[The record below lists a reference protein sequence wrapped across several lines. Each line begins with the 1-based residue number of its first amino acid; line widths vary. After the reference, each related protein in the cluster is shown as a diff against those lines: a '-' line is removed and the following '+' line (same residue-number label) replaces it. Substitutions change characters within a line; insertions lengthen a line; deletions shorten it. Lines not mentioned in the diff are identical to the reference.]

1 MSLSSIAERLGQSL
15 VNAQAF
21 VGFDGYVDRI
31 QQVIK
36 TRSPTGSSG
45 FEHIGQFAD
54 LIQTLAG
61 RSGQIEIVTHA
72 KKIGGNGPILAN
84 ALATLGMK
92 TRCAGPLSDPIF
104 DQMSPECERISL
116 GLPATTH
123 ALEFPDG
130 KVMLSEVAPFDILN
144 WQHLVDQIGISE
156 LKRNYEES
164 RVIAF
169 VDWANLPHANDL
181 WRGYFE
187 NIVRTAPEKTDRY
200 FLFDLCDPTKR
211 TADEIGECL
220 NIVAAYAPYGNLTLG
235 MNENEA
241 RRIYLA
247 LNGHAPSDTLR
258 LSQTPDL
265 ESVGR
270 FILEASQI
278 PSILIHPTESAMLF
292 TAEGVVHQKGRLV
305 PNPKVLTG
313 AGDNLNAGYCWSL
326 LNNFGTED
334 CLLLSM
340 AASGAYIQN
349 GYSPTN
355 DDLIAYIR
363 QWKSEIQIR

>member
-1 MSLSSIAERLGQSL
+1 MSLSTIIERLGQSSR
-15 VNAQAF
+15 VDARAF

-36 TRSPTGSSG
+36 ERTSTDSRG
-45 FEHIGQFAD
+45 FEHIGQFAG

-72 KKIGGNGPILAN
+72 TKIGGNGPILAN
-84 ALATLGMK
+84 ALATLSIK
-92 TRCAGPLSDPIF
+92 TRCVGPLGDPIF
-104 DQMSPECERISL
+104 DTMSPGCERISL
-116 GLPATTH
+116 GVPATTN

-130 KVMLSEVAPFDILN
+130 KVMLSEVTPFDILK
-144 WQHLVDQIGISE
+144 WETLAEQIGISG
-156 LKRNYEES
+156 LKRSYTES
-164 RVIAF
+164 QIIAF
-169 VDWANLPHANDL
+169 VDWANLPHGNNL
-181 WRGYFE
+181 WKGYFE
-187 NIVRTAPEKTDRY
+187 NVVSRLPPKTDRY

-211 TADEIGECL
+211 TAEEIGECL

-247 LNGHAPSDTLR
+247 LNGHSPADTIR
-258 LSQTPDL
+258 LNETPDL
-265 ESVGR
+265 ESIGR
-270 FILEASQI
+270 FIQKATQI
-278 PSILIHPTESAMLF
+278 PSVLIHPTESAMIV
-292 TAEGVVHQKGRLV
+292 TAGGVVQQKGRLV
-305 PNPKVLTG
+305 PDPKVLTG
-313 AGDNLNAGYCWSL
+313 AGDNLNAGYCWGL
-326 LNNFGTED
+326 LNHFSPED

-363 QWKSEIQIR
+363 QWHSENTI